1 MLWSSWDLNM
11 WCLRY
16 RQDTHGPETSCK
28 LFLWDLHYLPL
39 TQSICCQFPREAAL
53 WAGEPP
59 RQGDLYSGLYH
70 CGRVMCILKT
80 VIDYSIL
87 SLYSAD
93 CKCEICPWPTASEP
107 VWDPSV
113 TVGNLIDQSLWRLAW
128 FMLKPVQIGFSITM
142 QEALTWLAGDGGRL
156 SRDDTQG
163 EWSLGQHYIPTGS

>member
-70 CGRVMCILKT
+70 CGRFLCTLKT
-80 VIDYSIL
+80 VIDSSIL
-87 SLYSAD
+87 SLHTAD
-93 CKCEICPWPTASEP
+93 CKCEICFWPTASEP

-113 TVGNLIDQSLWRLAW
+113 TVGNLIDQTLWWLAW
-128 FMLKPVQIGFSITM
+128 FMLNPTQIGFSITIF
-142 QEALTWLAGDGGRL
+142 QTLSRLAGDGDRL
-156 SRDDTQG
+156 SRDDR
-163 EWSLGQHYIPTGS
+163 